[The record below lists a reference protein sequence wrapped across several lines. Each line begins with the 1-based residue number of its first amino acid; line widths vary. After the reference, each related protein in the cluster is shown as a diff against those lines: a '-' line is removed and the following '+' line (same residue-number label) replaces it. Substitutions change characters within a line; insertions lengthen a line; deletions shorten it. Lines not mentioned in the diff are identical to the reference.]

1 MSDNFYLL
9 QSNQNRGNNSN
20 TKVLNLLGETLDETK
35 ILTEE
40 DCINQQNSNQKINI
54 VNNTDNNHI
63 KNINNILNE
72 EKEKPRNYNFE
83 NNNNYIIKN
92 GINIE
97 NIDMNNETEYSYVPK
112 KVNINNQPKVDKIQP
127 SIDVLNIPIIDS
139 QYININPDQL
149 NKNEQEVISFNSNQ
163 IDKLEHINPTYK
175 SQRKKQAIINQPPNN
190 IKDAKSVQLQ
200 NTKRFQNIIFKHNQ
214 NSKPNASII
223 PEIIPEES
231 QTISERV
238 ITNEKQNN
246 IENID
251 ETRRLFSKYY
261 NNPTTS
267 SIIIKKDNENNNI
280 KIKNNYQN
288 FFQENLSVESANI
301 QEL

>member
-1 MSDNFYLL
+1 M
-9 QSNQNRGNNSN
+9 
-20 TKVLNLLGETLDETK
+20 
-35 ILTEE
+35 
-40 DCINQQNSNQKINI
+40 
-54 VNNTDNNHI
+54 NNTDNNHI

-72 EKEKPRNYNFE
+72 EKEKSINYNFE

-92 GINIE
+92 GIYIE
-97 NIDMNNETEYSYVPK
+97 NIDMNNETEYSYV
-112 KVNINNQPKVDKIQP
+112 NNQPKVDKIQP

-139 QYININPDQL
+139 QYININPNQL
-149 NKNEQEVISFNSNQ
+149 NKNEQEVTFNSNQ
-163 IDKLEHINPTYK
+163 IDKHEHINPTYK
-175 SQRKKQAIINQPPNN
+175 SQRKNQVIINQPPNN

-261 NNPTTS
+261 TT
-267 SIIIKKDNENNNI
+267 I
-280 KIKNNYQN
+280 
-288 FFQENLSVESANI
+288 LTT
-301 QEL
+301 L

>member
-9 QSNQNRGNNSN
+9 KSNQNRGNNSN

-72 EKEKPRNYNFE
+72 EKEKSINYNFE
-83 NNNNYIIKN
+83 NNNNYIIKT
-92 GINIE
+92 GIYIE

-139 QYININPDQL
+139 QYININPNQL
-149 NKNEQEVISFNSNQ
+149 NKNEQEVTFNSNQ
-163 IDKLEHINPTYK
+163 IDKHEHINPTYK
-175 SQRKKQAIINQPPNN
+175 SQRKNQVIINQPPNN

-214 NSKPNASII
+214 NSKPNANII